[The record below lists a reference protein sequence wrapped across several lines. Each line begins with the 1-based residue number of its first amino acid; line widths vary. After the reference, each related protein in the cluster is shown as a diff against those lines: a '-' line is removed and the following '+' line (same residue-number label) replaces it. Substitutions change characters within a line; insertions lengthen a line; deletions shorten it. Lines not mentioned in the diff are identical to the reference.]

1 MKASRHLWM
10 IVGLCAVACG
20 GKQPAA
26 SRIVDGTEL
35 ELADC
40 AVLEK
45 VSGTAST
52 SDPDAETHAKAAA
65 RSRAAELGATHVKW
79 IVPCCT
85 YVEGTAY
92 RCDAPD

>member
-1 MKASRHLWM
+1 MKPSRHLW
-10 IVGLCAVACG
+10 ILVGLSAAACG
-20 GKQPAA
+20 AKRPEA
-26 SRIVDGTEL
+26 SRIVDGSDL

-65 RSRAAELGATHVKW
+65 RRRAAELGATHVKW
-79 IVPCCT
+79 MVPCCT

-92 RCDAPD
+92 RCDAPE